1 MVNNSPKVSVIILN
15 WNGEN
20 KIRRTIPSL
29 KNIDY
34 ANYEIIFV
42 DNNSTDKSVKIA
54 EELLSNISAEYKVVE
69 NESNEGYSRGKNIGA
84 DAATGEY
91 LWLLDNDILV
101 QRGVMTRMVE
111 LLKSDEKTAA
121 VSPVIKFIETD
132 DQRFNGKY
140 SIGQTYRYPFRQGY
154 RLNDNLPMTS
164 DILTTTLP
172 GATLFIDRDVW
183 NELGGYDESCEMK
196 LDQHDLSMRIWIS
209 GYVCKIATENF
220 VRHLGAPGGNVT
232 DYKWYTKNYVKS
244 RLIMIL
250 KNYQPLNMAFAI
262 PMILTWIPILVSKWC
277 INDNSI
283 EPIRGATIAL
293 TEIIEIADSIVEER
307 KIVQANRTKPDSSF
321 MGPK

>member
-1 MVNNSPKVSVIILN
+1 MSNNPKVSVVILN

-20 KIRRTIPSL
+20 KIQRTIPSL

-34 ANYEIIFV
+34 ANYEVVFV
-42 DNNSTDKSVKIA
+42 DNNSSDQSVKIA
-54 EELLSNISAEYKVVE
+54 EDLLSDINAEYKIVE

-84 DAATGEY
+84 DVATGEY

-101 QRGVMTRMVE
+101 QSGVMTRMVE

-121 VSPVIKFIETD
+121 ASPVIKFIETD
-132 DQRFNGKY
+132 DQRFKGKY

-154 RLNDNLPMTS
+154 RLSDSLPMKS
-164 DILTTTLP
+164 GILTTTLP
-172 GATLFIDRDVW
+172 GATLFIGRDIW
-183 NELGGYDESCEMK
+183 DELGGYDESCEMK

-209 GYVCKIATENF
+209 GYSCKIATENS

-250 KNYQPLNMAFAI
+250 KNYQLLSMTFAI
-262 PMILTWIPILVSKWC
+262 PMILIWIPMLVSKWC
-277 INDNSI
+277 ITDDSI
-283 EPIRGATIAL
+283 EPIRGAAIAL
-293 TEIIEIADSIVEER
+293 AEIVEDADSIVEKR
-307 KIVQANRTKPDSSF
+307 KLVQANRIKPDSSF
-321 MGPK
+321 MSSR